1 MSAHDE
7 ALVTEL
13 AELAAASLGWDW
25 RTEDIGDMRYPSGPE
40 TIRPEIEVIL
50 DRLLELGW
58 RPPTRPAVTV
68 YRIGWHNR
76 HRPWWCAWRRP
87 WQAESE
93 DVRWARRALT
103 SGGAQRKAERDAAR
117 WPRLTFHQWRKR
129 FGLTQIAPR
138 VCATIG
144 HKPFTTSLT
153 ADRPTWCLR
162 CRVNPAR
169 DEPGGLP

>member
-1 MSAHDE
+1 MASEPVSAHDE
-7 ALVTEL
+7 ALV
-13 AELAAASLGWDW
+13 AEVLKVADAALTWDPYV
-25 RTEDIGDMRYPSGPE
+25 EGLDDAVAIA
-40 TIRPEIEVIL
+40 IL

-76 HRPWWCAWRRP
+76 HRPWWRAWRRP

-129 FGLTQIAPR
+129 FGVTQIAPR

-169 DEPGGLP
+169 DEPGGRP